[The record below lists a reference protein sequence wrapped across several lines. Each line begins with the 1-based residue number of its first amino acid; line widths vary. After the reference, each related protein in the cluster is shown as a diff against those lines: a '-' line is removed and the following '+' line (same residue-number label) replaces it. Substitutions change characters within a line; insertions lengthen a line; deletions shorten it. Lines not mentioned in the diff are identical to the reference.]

1 MQTHYKLSQTTLYK
15 LHPIA
20 FGVSFD
26 LNLQSQ
32 SHWFLFNETWQ
43 KRPRELDLKL
53 RFEIEKMTL

>member
-1 MQTHYKLSQTTLYK
+1 
-15 LHPIA
+15 
-20 FGVSFD
+20 VSFD

-32 SHWFLFNETWQ
+32 AHWFLFNETWQ